1 MDEPKHR
8 GPQDG
13 IGGGGG
19 EAIVFEERTS
29 KTMIRSDLRA
39 SGDCSLEV
47 ELLQP
52 A

>member
-13 IGGGGG
+13 IGG

-29 KTMIRSDLRA
+29 KAMIRSDLRA

>member
-13 IGGGGG
+13 VCVGGT
-19 EAIVFEERTS
+19 IVFEERTS
-29 KTMIRSDLRA
+29 KAMIWSDLQA
-39 SGDCSLEV
+39 SGDFILEV

>member
-1 MDEPKHR
+1 MNPNTEVHR
-8 GPQDG
+8 MESGQ
-13 IGGGGG
+13 G

-29 KTMIRSDLRA
+29 KAMIRSDLRA